1 MMKRYCLLLAVI
13 AAVFSAVSGCATI
26 AQSTRI
32 GNSVGSDLVAIT
44 SKPSGATVHIDGVQV
59 GVTPLTIT
67 VSPRAKVI
75 TFAKDGYSAVTIPI
89 PKDWNGWAIAN
100 VLWIPGVVV
109 DAVTGNI
116 RKVRGTISATL
127 PKAGG

>member
-1 MMKRYCLLLAVI
+1 MKRYCLLLAVI

-26 AQSTRI
+26 AQSTGI

-59 GVTPLTIT
+59 GVTPMTIT

-89 PKDWNGWAIAN
+89 PKDWNGWALAN

-116 RKVRGTISATL
+116 RKVRGTISVTL
-127 PKAGG
+127 PKSGG

>member
-1 MMKRYCLLLAVI
+1 MKRYCLLLAVV

-26 AQSTRI
+26 AQSTGI
-32 GNSVGSDLVAIT
+32 GNSAGSDLVAIT
-44 SKPSGATVHIDGVQV
+44 SKPAGATVHIDGVQV

-89 PKDWNGWAIAN
+89 PNDWNGWAIAN

>member
-26 AQSTRI
+26 AQSTAI